1 MLKVQSGE
9 FLGNQSLE
17 FITSAE
23 EDLDGKIQVWLL
35 LSVTQN

>member
-1 MLKVQSGE
+1 MLYVQYGE

-23 EDLDGKIQVWLL
+23 EDLDGKSQV
-35 LSVTQN
+35 